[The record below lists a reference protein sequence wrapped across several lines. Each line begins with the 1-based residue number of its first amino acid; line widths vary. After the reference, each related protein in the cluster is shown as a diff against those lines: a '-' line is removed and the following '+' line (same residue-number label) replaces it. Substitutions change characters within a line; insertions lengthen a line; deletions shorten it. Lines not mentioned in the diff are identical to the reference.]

1 LEYRLSFVVEC
12 GALRF
17 VLAIVWAERIEK
29 RETRARIALAA
40 MEADGLELSTLE
52 RIAVNPD

>member
-1 LEYRLSFVVEC
+1 MVEC